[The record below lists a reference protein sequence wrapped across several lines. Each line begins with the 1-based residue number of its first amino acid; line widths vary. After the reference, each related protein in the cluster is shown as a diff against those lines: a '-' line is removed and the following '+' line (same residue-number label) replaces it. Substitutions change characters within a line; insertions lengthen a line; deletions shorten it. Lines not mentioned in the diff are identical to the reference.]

1 MKRIVLAV
9 SALVKGV
16 LIFLVRAYQMVLAP
30 HLGHCCRFE
39 PSCSA
44 YCIEAL
50 QKHGVIKGGWL
61 AVRRVL
67 RCRPF
72 GACGPDPVPPVK
84 DRGQK
89 NRDCAGSDAKCRTE
103 KTE

>member
-1 MKRIVLAV
+1 MKRILLAV
-9 SALVKGV
+9 SGLVKGV
-16 LIFLVRAYQMVLAP
+16 LIFFVRAYQVMLSP

-39 PSCSA
+39 PSCSV

-50 QKHGVIKGGWL
+50 QRHGVIRGGWL

-72 GACGPDPVPPVK
+72 GASGPDPVPPVK
-84 DRGQK
+84 GSSLKQ
-89 NRDCAGSDAKCRTE
+89 CAGAGVDLQEPAGKI
-103 KTE
+103 